1 MAAGYLTSIWRAA
14 TAASVSF
21 FFSVLALSVSPYR
34 PLKPLLD
41 LGRDLLA
48 HDVVGQQ
55 QALLEF
61 RVGKLAAQIRALLFV
76 LLLLLGLFLHR
87 DDQLVILVDMH
98 LEILLG
104 HTRGGDFHLVFVL
117 ILDDVDG
124 RSRGVVAFG
133 KPVVAQKIVENA
145 RQPVLITSYR
155 YHSFVLLG
163 FIWFN
168 ISFHLCASYEA
179 LSYPIRSNPMPVRR
193 N

>member
-1 MAAGYLTSIWRAA
+1 
-14 TAASVSF
+14 
-21 FFSVLALSVSPYR
+21 
-34 PLKPLLD
+34 
-41 LGRDLLA
+41 
-48 HDVVGQQ
+48 
-55 QALLEF
+55 
-61 RVGKLAAQIRALLFV
+61 
-76 LLLLLGLFLHR
+76 
-87 DDQLVILVDMH
+87 MH

-117 ILDDVDG
+117 VLDDVDG

-168 ISFHLCASYEA
+168 ISFHLRASYEA